1 MPEMLILYLEVRF
14 SSSPESK
21 MFVMMR
27 KIGNKARALLSHE
40 INEDREKLKTRKNV
54 DLFD

>member
-1 MPEMLILYLEVRF
+1 
-14 SSSPESK
+14 
-21 MFVMMR
+21 MMR

-40 INEDREKLKTRKNV
+40 INEDQEKLKTRKNV